1 MRNANLVLEH
11 LREFAIFYMFSQK
24 WKMRQL
30 RYGAG
35 SQSRGNG
42 RVFPGPEMP
51 MGTKDLLRAKKPWL
65 GHVEGEKE

>member
-1 MRNANLVLEH
+1 MKDAT
-11 LREFAIFYMFSQK
+11 
-24 WKMRQL
+24 L

-51 MGTKDLLRAKKPWL
+51 MGTKDLLRAEKLWL
-65 GHVEGEKE
+65 RHVEGEKE